1 MVNNNRLLLLF
12 VAGRLLT
19 FLAAPVVGLYAYG
32 DFDHFFHLA
41 ALPGWPF
48 FNYWVE
54 FPPIFPL
61 LSATAYRLAG
71 GQDHVYLYLLASVL
85 TAADA
90 GNFTLFARFADR
102 FFSQGAALARKLTYV
117 LVLIAL
123 PYCWWY
129 FDPLAV
135 FCMLLGINLVLQKKD
150 LGAGLA
156 FGLGFLVK
164 FFPLIGLVA
173 AWRVRKVTGIL
184 RIAGAAGF
192 IALAVLGSLWLLT
205 PDYTRVSLLSQTG
218 KGSWETIWALIDGNF
233 QTGAMA
239 PPAVRA
245 DLASVSQNLALNPA
259 RIPPILTLAVFG
271 TLGLWA
277 ISRLKIQ
284 TERQS
289 IQVVC
294 FTWGIFM
301 LWTPG
306 FSPQWILYLIPLLL
320 LSLPEREGFLFT
332 LVLCVLCLAEW
343 PVLVSRGFFWTL
355 LVTVPIR
362 FLLFA
367 GMTARVYQ
375 LLHKPEAEIKAGEP
389 A

>member
-1 MVNNNRLLLLF
+1 MVNKSRLFFLF
-12 VAGRLLT
+12 LAGRLFTL
-19 FLAAPVVGLYAYG
+19 LAVPVVGLYAYG

-48 FNYWVE
+48 FQYWVE
-54 FPPIFPL
+54 FPPVFPF
-61 LSATAYRLAG
+61 LSALTYRIAG
-71 GQDHVYLYLLASVL
+71 GQDHVYLYILIIVL
-85 TAADA
+85 TLADT
-90 GNFTLFARFADR
+90 GNLLLFSRFADR
-102 FFSQGAALARKLTYV
+102 FFSPSAAMLRKLTYL

-129 FDPLAV
+129 FDPIAV
-135 FCMLLGINLVLQKKD
+135 FCLLLGTNLLLEKKD
-150 LGAGLA
+150 VRAGLA

-173 AWRVRKVTGIL
+173 AWRARKLSGVLRVAIIATGV
-184 RIAGAAGF
+184 GGF
-192 IALAVLGSLWLLT
+192 MLGGLWLAS
-205 PDYTRVSLLSQTG
+205 PDYTRVSLLSQSG

-239 PPAVRA
+239 APEVRA
-245 DLASVSQNLALNPA
+245 DLTSVTQNLSLNPA
-259 RIPPILTLAVFG
+259 RISPLLTLVIFG
-271 TLGLWA
+271 ILGLWA
-277 ISRLKIQ
+277 LSRLKIS

-289 IQVVC
+289 IQVLC

-306 FSPQWILYLIPLLL
+306 FSPQWILYLIPLML

-332 LVLCVLCLAEW
+332 LVLCILCLAEW
-343 PVLVSRGFFWTL
+343 PVLISRGLFWSL
-355 LVTVPIR
+355 LVTVPVR

-375 LLHKPEAEIKAGEP
+375 LMRQPAVEMKADAVG
-389 A
+389 